1 MRKYIN
7 HTERG
12 IRFMKE
18 KDTVIIFTA
27 KKSRALLKM
36 GYTLV
41 DIKPDK
47 MDVDHKRSV
56 FVFKND
62 DGILENI

>member
-7 HTERG
+7 HTERKEKY
-12 IRFMKE
+12 MKE
-18 KDTVIIFTA
+18 TIVIFTA
-27 KKSRALLKM
+27 KKARALLKM

-47 MDVDHKRSV
+47 TDPDGKRSV
-56 FVFKND
+56 FIFKNENR
-62 DGILENI
+62 ILENI

>member
-1 MRKYIN
+1 
-7 HTERG
+7 
-12 IRFMKE
+12 
-18 KDTVIIFTA
+18 
-27 KKSRALLKM
+27 M

-56 FVFKND
+56 FVFKNE

>member
-27 KKSRALLKM
+27 KKARTLLKM

-47 MDVDHKRSV
+47 MVIDHKRSV
-56 FVFKND
+56 FVFKNE

>member
-1 MRKYIN
+1 
-7 HTERG
+7 
-12 IRFMKE
+12 MKE

-27 KKSRALLKM
+27 KKARALLKM

-56 FVFKND
+56 FVFKNEEGLLD
-62 DGILENI
+62 KIK